1 MLSLTVSS
9 ASQATSLTQPPQ
21 LVSPPVPMA
30 TTRTAQPGPVLSVRL
45 GVSLALLQAPPAVP
59 LALPSTSL
67 LLSINVRPVI
77 HCAMGAQ
84 PQAILLVK
92 LAPQT

>member
-1 MLSLTVSS
+1 MI
-9 ASQATSLTQPPQ
+9 
-21 LVSPPVPMA
+21 PPVPTVITKIA
-30 TTRTAQPGPVLSVRL
+30 LLESVLSARL
-45 GVSLALLQAPPAVP
+45 GASPALLLALPAVP
-59 LALPSTSL
+59 LVLPSTSL
-67 LLSINVRPVI
+67 LLSISARPVI